1 MAYRGRA
8 VTWSRPSVMIGILI
22 IAHGTLGESLIHC
35 ASHVLNKRPPRLQQL
50 GVTAQDDPL
59 LLLPQ
64 ARALVKELDDGGG
77 VLILSDM
84 YGGSPSNIAAKLLV
98 PGRVEGVAGVNLP
111 DADPRA
117 HLPRPAARDAA
128 HQGGERRLRRRP
140 AHSAALASQCCNGK
154 LRSSTSSGCTPGHPP
169 SSRRSPGV
177 RSRRL
182 ADPQRPARQRE
193 EHHGRHDARRGQRLH
208 RS

>member
-1 MAYRGRA
+1 
-8 VTWSRPSVMIGILI
+8 MIGILI

-35 ASHVLNKRPPRLQQL
+35 ASHVLNKRPARLKQL

-64 ARALVKELDDGGG
+64 ARSLVKEIDNGAG

-111 DADPRA
+111 MLIRA
-117 HLPRPAARDAA
+117 LTYRD
-128 HQGGERRLRRRP
+128 R
-140 AHSAALASQCCNGK
+140 ALATLVSKAVSGGCEGV
-154 LRSSTSSGCTPGHPP
+154 LRIPP
-169 SSRRSPGV
+169 LS
-177 RSRRL
+177 
-182 ADPQRPARQRE
+182 
-193 EHHGRHDARRGQRLH
+193 LH
-208 RS
+208 NAATGS